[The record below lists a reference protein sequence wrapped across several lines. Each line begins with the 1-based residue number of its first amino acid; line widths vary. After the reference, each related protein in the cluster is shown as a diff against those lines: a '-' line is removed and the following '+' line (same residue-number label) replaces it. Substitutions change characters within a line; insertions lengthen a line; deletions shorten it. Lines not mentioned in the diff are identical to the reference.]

1 MQVYLKYSSIYVNLL
16 CRCEDSHSDERIRHR
31 IEEQAD
37 METKKKD
44 SVLFKPLVRV
54 AEKYLR
60 DYCNGKQ
67 ADDEKAK
74 VALRVLSV
82 YRRILRVEK
91 ERAEIK
97 AEWERLISEVTELKR
112 LTRRRVKKGRRR
124 NAKAG
129 KAKPS

>member
-1 MQVYLKYSSIYVNLL
+1 
-16 CRCEDSHSDERIRHR
+16 
-31 IEEQAD
+31 
-37 METKKKD
+37 METRKKD

-67 ADDEKAK
+67 ADDAKAK
-74 VALRVLSV
+74 IALRVLSV

-91 ERAEIK
+91 ERTEIK
-97 AEWERLISEVTELKR
+97 AEWERLIIGVTELKR
-112 LTRRRVKKGRRR
+112 LTKRRAKTGKRRGVKTV
-124 NAKAG
+124 

>member
-1 MQVYLKYSSIYVNLL
+1 
-16 CRCEDSHSDERIRHR
+16 
-31 IEEQAD
+31 
-37 METKKKD
+37 MEMTKKD

-74 VALRVLSV
+74 IALRVLSV

-97 AEWERLISEVTELKR
+97 AEWERLITGVTELKR
-112 LTRRRVKKGRRR
+112 LTKRSAKTGKRKGVKTV
-124 NAKAG
+124 

>member
-1 MQVYLKYSSIYVNLL
+1 
-16 CRCEDSHSDERIRHR
+16 
-31 IEEQAD
+31 
-37 METKKKD
+37 MEMIKKD

-67 ADDEKAK
+67 TDDEKAK
-74 VALRVLSV
+74 IALRVLSV

-97 AEWERLISEVTELKR
+97 TEWERLIAGMTELKR
-112 LTRRRVKKGRRR
+112 LTRRRVKTSQRRDV
-124 NAKAG
+124 KTV
-129 KAKPS
+129 KPKPS

>member
-1 MQVYLKYSSIYVNLL
+1 
-16 CRCEDSHSDERIRHR
+16 
-31 IEEQAD
+31 
-37 METKKKD
+37 MEMTKKD

-74 VALRVLSV
+74 IALRVLSV

-97 AEWERLISEVTELKR
+97 AEWETLIVGVTELKR
-112 LTRRRVKKGRRR
+112 LTKRRAKTGKRRGVKTV
-124 NAKAG
+124 

>member
-1 MQVYLKYSSIYVNLL
+1 
-16 CRCEDSHSDERIRHR
+16 
-31 IEEQAD
+31 

>member
-1 MQVYLKYSSIYVNLL
+1 
-16 CRCEDSHSDERIRHR
+16 
-31 IEEQAD
+31 
-37 METKKKD
+37 MEMAKKD

-74 VALRVLSV
+74 IALRVLSV

-97 AEWERLISEVTELKR
+97 AEWERLITGVTELKR
-112 LTRRRVKKGRRR
+112 LTKRRTKTGKRKGVKTV
-124 NAKAG
+124 

>member
-1 MQVYLKYSSIYVNLL
+1 
-16 CRCEDSHSDERIRHR
+16 
-31 IEEQAD
+31 
-37 METKKKD
+37 METTKKD

-60 DYCNGKQ
+60 DYCTGKQ

-74 VALRVLSV
+74 IALRMLSV

-97 AEWERLISEVTELKR
+97 AEWERLITGVTELKR
-112 LTRRRVKKGRRR
+112 LTKRRAKTGKRKGVKTV
-124 NAKAG
+124 